1 MLTGMTQRQFV
12 KRAMEHIR
20 ELGKEMSNEEY
31 CDFLEDLSYE
41 LETERED
48 VSWQELTSEGKFI

>member
-1 MLTGMTQRQFV
+1 MTQRQLV
-12 KRAMEHIR
+12 KRAMAHIR

-31 CDFLEDLSYE
+31 SGFLEDLSYE

-48 VSWQELTSEGKFI
+48 VSWQALTSEGKFI